1 MTLEALVWQL
11 FEHSHVVTSGVDN
24 ITHKYHG
31 LDLPIWRFYLFSS
44 FSFTPCRDYVLDV
57 VCEDLW
63 YNQYKSDT
71 CTILSVALTVSQGLL
86 VTFYIRHAC
95 VQ

>member
-1 MTLEALVWQL
+1 MVK
-11 FEHSHVVTSGVDN
+11 SGVDN

-31 LDLPIWRFYLFSS
+31 LDLPIWRFYLFLS

-57 VCEDLW
+57 VCEELCYD
-63 YNQYKSDT
+63 QYKSDT
-71 CTILSVALTVSQGLL
+71 CTILSVALTISQRLL
-86 VTFYIRHAC
+86 VTFYIRRAC